1 MSILN
6 VNQIQPVG
14 SGQTV
19 TISATN
25 VDAGSATVTAG
36 TFSGNLSSSGIS
48 TFSDTVNVG
57 AGKSI
62 RLYGA
67 TSGYSEI
74 IAAAGSAS
82 TTFTLPANG
91 GSASQYLQTDG
102 AGALSWQT
110 VSTSNLTRGTAVT
123 PTAQS
128 TIDFTGIESD
138 VRRITLILDDLTFST
153 SGNIQFRLGTSGGFV
168 SSGYNFVSGYIYYN
182 SVADSAHYTTSFQE
196 RAGFFTRPTSGRVCF
211 ENITGNLWSCAMNLG
226 GDYTAAGAG
235 NGVFVGGGGSVD
247 LGGTLT
253 QVRILNTGGNNFTAG
268 TVNILTEV

>member
-25 VDAGSATVTAG
+25 IDTGSATVTAG

-67 TSGYSEI
+67 TSGYSQI

-102 AGALSWQT
+102 AGLLSWASITTGKVLQ
-110 VSTSNLTRGTAVT
+110 VVT
-123 PTAQS
+123 T
-128 TIDFTGIESD
+128 DYTG
-138 VRRITLILDDLTFST
+138 LFST
-153 SGNIQFRLGTSGGFV
+153 STANTWTQVSGLDRSITLSSSSSKVLVIVSLGQV
-168 SSGYNFVSGYIYYN
+168 SSSTDVGTAWDIRRDGTAILQGATEGSRIACSFKVGCYQASHGIAMTFAGIDSPGSSGSKTYQIYTRAQGGCTVYLN
-182 SVADSAHYTTSFQE
+182 RTQNNEDSNDSYA
-196 RAGFFTRPTSGRVCF
+196 ARPASH
-211 ENITGNLWSCAMNLG
+211 L
-226 GDYTAAGAG
+226 
-235 NGVFVGGGGSVD
+235 
-247 LGGTLT
+247 TL
-253 QVRILNTGGNNFTAG
+253 VEIAS
-268 TVNILTEV
+268 

>member
-25 VDAGSATVTAG
+25 ISAGSATVTAG

-74 IAAAGSAS
+74 VAAAGSAS

-102 AGALSWQT
+102 SGVLSWQT
-110 VSTSNLTRGTAVT
+110 VTDTTGWTWDDTGTALSGSSV
-123 PTAQS
+123 S
-128 TIDFTGIESD
+128 VTGIPSGARQII
-138 VRRITLILDDLTFST
+138 VNFYDLSPD
-153 SGNIQFRLGTSGGFV
+153 
-168 SSGYNFVSGYIYYN
+168 SGYNFFIRVGDSSGLASSGY
-182 SVADSAHYTTSFQE
+182 
-196 RAGFFTRPTSGRVCF
+196 FTRSLQFDAGSLYDTYFSEGWYSYGLGYASHSINGTITLNKLDGNKWHGVAFLDSGTTTDTA
-211 ENITGNLWSCAMNLG
+211 NMLI
-226 GDYTAAGAG
+226 GDVAL
-235 NGVFVGGGGSVD
+235 S
-247 LGGTLT
+247 GTLDR
-253 QVRILNTGGNNFTAG
+253 VGLVMASGNFDAG
-268 TVNILTEV
+268 RMFVHYLEP

>member
-25 VDAGSATVTAG
+25 ISAGSATVTAG

-102 AGALSWQT
+102 SGALSWQT
-110 VSTSNLTRGTAVT
+110 VSTSNLTRGTAVS
-123 PTAQS
+123 AS
-128 TIDFTGIESD
+128 GSAIDFTGLPSGIRRLQVTLDAVSSD
-138 VRRITLILDDLTFST
+138 NNYHILI
-153 SGNIQFRLGTSGGFV
+153 QLGTSSGFV
-168 SSGYNFVSGYIYYN
+168 TSGYDAQSAIVYSATGSVN
-182 SVADSAHYTTSFQE
+182 SS
-196 RAGFFTRPTSGRVCF
+196 AGFIIYSTASSATHSGIFTFNNNNGNVWVGSYSGANNQAGTPYIGLCGGGRV
-211 ENITGNLWSCAMNLG
+211 TLG
-226 GDYTAAGAG
+226 AE
-235 NGVFVGGGGSVD
+235 
-247 LGGTLT
+247 LT
-253 QVRILNTGGNNFTAG
+253 QVRITFSTSANFDAG
-268 TVNILTEV
+268 TVNVFYEV

>member
-19 TISATN
+19 TISAANIDT
-25 VDAGSATVTAG
+25 GSATVTAG

-67 TSGYSEI
+67 TSGYSQI

-110 VSTSNLTRGTAVT
+110 VSNLTRGTAVS
-123 PTAQS
+123 ASGS
-128 TIDFTGIESD
+128 TIDFTSLPSGI
-138 VRRITLILDDLTFST
+138 RRLQVILDAVSSDSNLHIL
-153 SGNIQFRLGTSGGFV
+153 IQLGTSSGFTASGYDAQSAYV
-168 SSGYNFVSGYIYYN
+168 LSSSG
-182 SVADSAHYTTSFQE
+182 SAGST
-196 RAGFFTRPTSGRVCF
+196 AGFIIFNSAATAVHSGIFTVDNITSNTWVGSYSGANNQGGSNIAVCGGGRV
-211 ENITGNLWSCAMNLG
+211 ALG
-226 GDYTAAGAG
+226 
-235 NGVFVGGGGSVD
+235 SE
-247 LGGTLT
+247 LT
-253 QVRILNTGGNNFTAG
+253 QARITFSGAANFDAG
-268 TVNILTEV
+268 TVNIFYEV

>member
-74 IAAAGSAS
+74 IAAAGSSS

-102 AGALSWQT
+102 SGVLSWQT
-110 VSTSNLTRGTAVT
+110 VSSTEYQGPAVSVQRATSTQSLTDSTWTKIQFNSENFDTDGCFDSSTNYRFT
-123 PTAQS
+123 PTKAGYYAVHGQVDIS
-128 TIDFTGIESD
+128 Y
-138 VRRITLILDDLTFST
+138 
-153 SGNIQFRLGTSGGFV
+153 SGTEPSSQHVALYKNGSVEKKTQ
-168 SSGYNFVSGYIYYN
+168 SSGTGLPYGARVNLNHLVYMNGSSDYLEIFAYVN
-182 SVADSAHYTTSFQE
+182 RTSVIATYSENKTSFH
-196 RAGFFTRPTSGRVCF
+196 AYWVHS
-211 ENITGNLWSCAMNLG
+211 
-226 GDYTAAGAG
+226 
-235 NGVFVGGGGSVD
+235 
-247 LGGTLT
+247 
-253 QVRILNTGGNNFTAG
+253 
-268 TVNILTEV
+268 